1 MKPLRALFSSSP
13 KPRPAARA
21 DARRP
26 AATSAAPAPTPA
38 RAAAGQASHKP
49 ADSEFTPRTRHAL
62 LELNSE
68 IDRLREEATAL
79 RERLRELEE
88 LADTDPLAPVYNR
101 RAFVREL
108 ERMAAYAERYGG
120 EAGLIFV
127 DLNGF
132 KRINDLHGH
141 AIGDAILKHVAEML
155 ADNVRSSDIVGRMG
169 GDEFAVGLAR
179 GGLVAAQKKAKSLEQ
194 TILATPVLVDG
205 VAYEAS
211 ATLGATVIESGETAE
226 HALSRADAVMY
237 ERKRAGRINVEP
249 GKPATR

>member
-1 MKPLRALFSSSP
+1 MKPLRVLFSASP

-21 DARRP
+21 DVRRP
-26 AATSAAPAPTPA
+26 AAAQTAT
-38 RAAAGQASHKP
+38 AAASQPIKP
-49 ADSEFTPRTRHAL
+49 ASSQAPSDSEFTPRTRNAL
-62 LELNSE
+62 LELNRE
-68 IDRLREEATAL
+68 IDRLRNEASSL

-141 AIGDAILKHVAEML
+141 AIGDAILKHTAEML

-179 GGLVAAQKKAKSLEQ
+179 GGLKAAQKKAQSLENV
-194 TILATPVLVDG
+194 IRATPVIVDG
-205 VAYEAS
+205 VTYQAS

-226 HALSRADAVMY
+226 QALSRADAVMY
-237 ERKRAGRINVEP
+237 ERKRAGRIDVKP
-249 GKPATR
+249 GGPATR